1 MLKPILF
8 CGEKVREISL
18 DEFKKIEVF
27 NLDKEVMWLDIEQ
40 ITGEEAWLLD
50 EKFGFHP
57 LAIEDCVR
65 GGQRPKL
72 EEYPDYHFVVLQYP
86 ELTQEPDLK
95 TVELYFF
102 IGKNYV
108 VSIHRDKTDILN
120 SIPRKWEISPP
131 ELREENSY
139 YLFYLI
145 MDTIIDTYLPVL
157 VRMEDSAEDLEDLMF
172 QKGGRFTVEDVF
184 RWHSICIKF
193 RKLAVPHVEVVDRW
207 RHRVISRK
215 SNMLIPYYGDIFD
228 HIARAASISES
239 VKETLN
245 SQLNLLELKESNR
258 INMSVKVLTAITIL
272 LAVLTVITS
281 AYGMNVKLPF
291 AKFEWAFWLIVGI
304 SVAISGG
311 LVVLFRYLKWL

>member
-1 MLKPILF
+1 LL
-8 CGEKVREISL
+8 CGEQIKEL
-18 DEFKKIEVF
+18 TLEEFKRMDVSR
-27 NLDKEVMWLDIEQ
+27 LDKDIMWLDIER

-72 EEYPDYHFVVLQYP
+72 EEYPNYYFVVLQYP
-86 ELTQEPDLK
+86 ELTEEPDLR
-95 TVELYFF
+95 TIELYFF

-108 VSIHRDKTDILN
+108 VSIHRDKANILN
-120 SIPRKWEISPP
+120 SISLKWTTSSP
-131 ELREENSY
+131 ELRKENSY

-145 MDTIIDTYLPVL
+145 MDAIIDTYLPVL
-157 VRMEDSAEDLEDLMF
+157 VKMEDSAEDLEDLMF
-172 QKGGRFTVEDVF
+172 HKRGKFTVEDVF
-184 RWHSICIKF
+184 KWHSTCIKF

-207 RHRVISRK
+207 LHRIISRR
-215 SNMLIPYYGDIFD
+215 SNVLVPYYGDIFD
-228 HIARAASISES
+228 HIARASSTSES

-245 SQLNLLELKESNR
+245 SQLNLLELRESNR

-291 AKFEWAFWLIVGI
+291 AQFDWAFWLILGI
-304 SVAISGG
+304 SAGISGG
-311 LVVLFRYLKWL
+311 LIVLFRYLKWL